1 MDPCRGGVGPCEL
14 SLSILFCI
22 VMRPVF
28 ELFEK
33 LVVEPLFFIS
43 LLIEKCYGDDDDD
56 CNGNH
61 GNNPCQNECD
71 EGMLCKEPNCCH
83 QKGDTDSSP
92 KSFGFKDLHVFFNLL
107 FKKLIVK

>member
-1 MDPCRGGVGPCEL
+1 MDPCRGGVGPCDL

-28 ELFEK
+28 ELFQKFVIQLLMLDGLLVEK
-33 LVVEPLFFIS
+33 A
-43 LLIEKCYGDDDDD
+43 YGDNDG

-61 GNNPCQNECD
+61 GNNPRQNECD
-71 EGMLCKEPNCCH
+71 ESMLCKEPNCCH
-83 QKGDTDSSP
+83 QKGNTDSSP